1 VTQRFPASA
10 RRVFEQGLFCYLAV
24 GGPDRLHV
32 TPVVFAYSSGRIWV
46 TTARSSVKARS
57 WRLDPAVAGLVR
69 AADLAVAFRGRV
81 RTYAALDPLSWPG
94 AAAAGPRLAL
104 AATRFS
110 LKNARFFA
118 GYAMDARRVPL
129 AWTPA
134 ARLFAGIELTA
145 GRVLDLQT
153 GTVQE
158 GWGAWPAGASF
169 RKATSALPRARGI
182 DLKVP
187 AAVRKAV
194 GRSGLGALALDG
206 AHGPVVLP
214 AQWRRVA
221 AVGSFESGLPVAFA
235 DLSAA
240 PHKAQAA
247 LAADHASAWR
257 ATEMAGMIL
266 QGTADL
272 FAPSGGREALVRLR
286 PDRVVWWSGWSSGS
300 VA

>member
-1 VTQRFPASA
+1 MTQRLPVSA

-24 GGPDRLHV
+24 GAAEGLHV
-32 TPVVFAYSSGRIWV
+32 TPVVFVYSSGRIWV
-46 TTARSSVKARS
+46 TTARTSVKARS

-118 GYAMDARRVPL
+118 GYAMDARRLPL
-129 AWTPA
+129 AWTPP

-145 GRVLDLQT
+145 GRVLDLEAR
-153 GTVQE
+153 TVRE
-158 GWGAWPAGASF
+158 GWGVWPAGASF
-169 RKATSALPRARGI
+169 REDVSPLSRARGI

-187 AAVRKAV
+187 AGVRKAV
-194 GRSGLGALALDG
+194 GQAGLGALALGG

-214 AQWRRVA
+214 ARWRRVPA
-221 AVGSFESGLPVAFA
+221 QGSFESVLPVAFA
-235 DLSAA
+235 DLSEA
-240 PHKAQAA
+240 PDRAQAA

-272 FAPSGGREALVRLR
+272 FDPPEGKEALVRLR

>member
-1 VTQRFPASA
+1 VTQRLPASA

-24 GGPDRLHV
+24 GVPEGLHV
-32 TPVVFAYSSGRIWV
+32 TPVVFVYSGGRIWV
-46 TTARSSVKARS
+46 TTARASVKARS
-57 WRLDPAVAGLVR
+57 WRLNPAVAGLVR
-69 AADLAVAFRGRV
+69 SADLAVAFRGSV

-118 GYAMDARRVPL
+118 GYAMDAMRIPL
-129 AWTPA
+129 AWTPP

-145 GRVLDLQT
+145 GRVLNLQA
-153 GTVQE
+153 GTVRE

-169 RKATSALPRARGI
+169 RKAVAPLPRKRGI

-187 AAVRKAV
+187 AAVRKSI

-221 AVGSFESGLPVAFA
+221 AAGSFESALPVAFA
-235 DLSAA
+235 GLSGA
-240 PHKAQAA
+240 PESPQAA

-272 FAPSGGREALVRLR
+272 FAPWGGKEALVRLR

-300 VA
+300 VS